1 MFSDQISEAI
11 DAAHGG
17 RRLDDLSR
25 LIWRGLSEGQ
35 ITEDAAQELAE
46 RIHARRALNSAAAAT
61 GAPYRPPAG
70 PTGRPSIFGPPRRPQ
85 RPPIRSKAI
94 ERRRRVA
101 ASGAVPPQIATRFT
115 PAEIAVLSILAAEVR
130 ARGRCDR
137 CIDEIAARA
146 GCSRSTAKN
155 AIRTAARIGIIR
167 VTQRPRRGQKNLPN
181 VVEVTDPAWRTWIK
195 KRGNHRADDR
205 GQISNPHGKP
215 VDSYRSDECVNA
227 KYVARGRAH
236 THDSSK
242 SEQGR
247 GGCKPMRQEFRI
259 CGSME
264 LKDKTHS

>member
-1 MFSDQISEAI
+1 MFADQIAQAI

-25 LIWRGLSEGQ
+25 LVWRGMAENQ
-35 ITEDAAQELAE
+35 ISEDAAQRLAE
-46 RIHARRALNSAAAAT
+46 KIHTRRTLNATAA
-61 GAPYRPPAG
+61 PHRPPQAAS
-70 PTGRPSIFGPPRRPQ
+70 GRPVSIFSPRRPQ
-85 RPPIRSKAI
+85 RPPCRSKAI

-115 PAEIAVLSILAAEVR
+115 PAEIAVLSIIAAEVR

-155 AIRTAARIGIIR
+155 GIRTAARIGIIR
-167 VTQRPRRGQKNLPN
+167 VTHRPRRGQKNLPN
-181 VVEVTDPAWRTWIK
+181 VIEITSPEWRAWVQ
-195 KRGNHRADDR
+195 KRGNHRVADR
-205 GQISNPHGKP
+205 GQKNHPHEKH
-215 VDSYRSDECVNA
+215 VDSNRDSERKNA
-227 KYVARGRAH
+227 KNVANQCSD

-242 SEQGR
+242 PKQGR
-247 GGCKPMRQEFRI
+247 GGCKPMRQEFRR

-264 LKDKTHS
+264 LKDKTRS

>member
-1 MFSDQISEAI
+1 MFTQQVEQAI
-11 DAAHGG
+11 DAARGG
-17 RRLDDLSR
+17 RVLDDLAR
-25 LIWRGLSEGQ
+25 IVWRGFGEGV
-35 ITEDAAQELAE
+35 IGDDEAQRLAD
-46 RIHARRALNSAAAAT
+46 RIHHRRTLYSATAAA

-167 VTQRPRRGQKNLPN
+167 VTHRPRRGQKNLPN
-181 VVEVTDPAWRTWIK
+181 VVEVTDPTWRTWIK

-205 GQISNPHGKP
+205 GQISNPHGNQF
-215 VDSYRSDECVNA
+215 DSSGDSTRKNA
-227 KYVARGRAH
+227 KTVAQKARHGE
-236 THDSSK
+236 DSSK
-242 SEQGR
+242 SEHGR
-247 GGCKPMRQEFRI
+247 GGQMGTMQEMQRCRSI
-259 CGSME
+259 GHRS
-264 LKDKTHS
+264 KTRF